1 MYQKLVVGG
10 RCGVIVPDGVLFGSS
25 NAHKKL
31 RELLLENTDLKAV
44 ISLPSGVFKPYAGV
58 STAVLIFTKG
68 DETNKVRF
76 YDVSA
81 DGYSLD
87 DKRNPID
94 ANDIPDVTSTIKS
107 PILNQPVENESKESL
122 ITQAPPFVLPHEV
135 PESSPT
141 ETKSPEEIKAQ
152 IDKIF
157 ADDSTSS
164 DNFSSASSL
173 PSNGKSGTKNFFILS
188 VIIFFLVAGGWIY
201 FLYFYQ
207 QSTSNTNVSTVS
219 PTPTEI
225 VSEETCELNGTTYKI
240 GESFKSADGCNTC
253 SCQTGNTIACTEMAC
268 DISPTTIPATKSAS
282 TKKITL
288 TPTKKVAS
296 VTPTKTTVT
305 PTKTATSSTKKIP
318 TVTPILDSSEE

>member
-1 MYQKLVVGG
+1 MDDNKNLNQPNTSTTNNDDYQKILDEYAAS
-10 RCGVIVPDGVLFGSS
+10 IKPEEETKDASPDPEETI
-25 NAHKKL
+25 KL
-31 RELLLENTDLKAV
+31 EEIKEDQLHLKDLNSLQLEAPD
-44 ISLPSGVFKPYAGV
+44 
-58 STAVLIFTKG
+58 
-68 DETNKVRF
+68 NKT
-76 YDVSA
+76 
-81 DGYSLD
+81 
-87 DKRNPID
+87 
-94 ANDIPDVTSTIKS
+94 IPDATSTIKS

-135 PESSPT
+135 PESSPAD
-141 ETKSPEEIKAQ
+141 TKTPEEIKAQ